1 MWKTYALFQRTYRV
15 INMLTKE
22 KKKQKKKNYINNYFL
37 SLFSNAT
44 YDDRFIF
51 RQMICFYKEIVL
63 LMHPN
68 FPQKCFPFNF
78 KLADFAFNRIKLLR
92 HGINFDTKFTCRFI
106 YKVNC
111 FVGQK
116 SVGNVS

>member
-44 YDDRFIF
+44 YDDKQFI
-51 RQMICFYKEIVL
+51 
-63 LMHPN
+63 
-68 FPQKCFPFNF
+68 
-78 KLADFAFNRIKLLR
+78 
-92 HGINFDTKFTCRFI
+92 
-106 YKVNC
+106 
-111 FVGQK
+111 
-116 SVGNVS
+116 